1 MSTLTRLSVT
11 PVTAKLG
18 AVISGI
24 DLEQGVSDEQAAEI
38 RAALLVRR
46 VVFFR
51 DQHLGRDGH
60 EAFAA
65 KFGTVTRA
73 HPVLP
78 SVADR
83 PNVLELDGTK
93 ASGRA
98 DNWHTDVTYLQRP
111 PLGAVLRAVTLPA
124 HGGDTVWADTAGAY
138 ADLPDP
144 LRALAD
150 VSWAVHTN
158 MFDDVRGAG
167 ATAYERLPMAE
178 EARIETEHPLV
189 RVHPETGERS
199 LLLGVFARRIVGL
212 STAQSAA
219 VLALLQ
225 EYVVRPENCVR
236 WSWRPGDVAFWD
248 NRATQHYAVYD
259 YAGHARSMERIT
271 LAGDVSVSIDGR
283 TSVPRWPPPSPS
295 DSLG

>member
-1 MSTLTRLSVT
+1 MTAPPRLTVT
-11 PVTAKLG
+11 PVTGRIG
-18 AVISGI
+18 AVIGGV
-24 DLEQGVSDEQAAEI
+24 DLDRGVDDDQVAEI
-38 RAALLVRR
+38 RAALLAHR

-65 KFGTVTRA
+65 RFGTVTPA
-73 HPVLP
+73 HPTLP
-78 SVADR
+78 SVDRR
-83 PNVLELDGTK
+83 PNLLELDGAK

-98 DNWHTDVTYLQRP
+98 DNWHTDVTYLLRP
-111 PLGAVLRAVTLPA
+111 PFGAVLRAVTLPA
-124 HGGDTVWADTAGAY
+124 SGGDTVWADTAGAY
-138 ADLPDP
+138 ADLPEP

-158 MFDDVRGAG
+158 VFDDVRGAG
-167 ATAYERLPMAE
+167 ATAYERLPMR
-178 EARIETEHPLV
+178 EATRTETEHPLV

-212 STAQSAA
+212 SVAQSAA
-219 VLALLQ
+219 VLGLLQ
-225 EYVVRPENCVR
+225 EYVVRPDNCVR

-259 YAGHARSMERIT
+259 YAGQARSMERIT
-271 LAGDVSVSIDGR
+271 LAGDVSTAIDGR
-283 TSVPRWPPPSPS
+283 TSIPRWPQPAA
-295 DSLG
+295 